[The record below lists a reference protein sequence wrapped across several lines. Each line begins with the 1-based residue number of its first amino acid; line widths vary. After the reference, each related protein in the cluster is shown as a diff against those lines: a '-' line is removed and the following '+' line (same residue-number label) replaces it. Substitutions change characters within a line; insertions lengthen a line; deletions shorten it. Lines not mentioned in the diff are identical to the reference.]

1 MRPRLIEPATPAP
14 ALESVWRH
22 PGPPRVEASRRHV
35 VVVFAGEV
43 IADSRHALRVLEP
56 DRLPAFYFPPG
67 DCRRACLI
75 ATQDETFCEWKGIAS
90 HFDVVASGRV
100 AHRAAWSYAEPAA
113 RYALLAGRVGVDP
126 ARVDGCWVDG
136 EYVEIDDGPS
146 NQVSL
151 SRWYAR

>member
-1 MRPRLIEPATPAP
+1 MSR
-14 ALESVWRH
+14 SDRH
-22 PGPPRVEASRRHV
+22 
-35 VVVFAGEV
+35 
-43 IADSRHALRVLEP
+43 ADS
-56 DRLPAFYFPPG
+56 RLPAFYFPPG

-100 AHRAAWSYAEPAA
+100 AHRAAWSYADPAA

>member
-1 MRPRLIEPATPAP
+1 VRSRLIEPATPAP
-14 ALESVWRH
+14 APQSAWRH

-35 VVVFAGEV
+35 IVVFAGEV

-67 DCRRACLI
+67 DCRRAYLI
-75 ATQDETFCEWKGIAS
+75 ATLDETFCEWKGIAS
-90 HFDVVASGRV
+90 HFDVVAGGRV
-100 AHRAAWSYAEPAA
+100 AHRAAWSYADPAA
-113 RYALLAGRVGVDP
+113 RYALLAGRVGVDA

-136 EYVEIDDGPS
+136 ERVEIDEAAPCQAS
-146 NQVSL
+146 R

>member
-14 ALESVWRH
+14 RPQPAWRH
-22 PGPPRVEASRRHV
+22 PGPPRVEAWRLHV

-67 DCRRACLI
+67 DCRLACLI
-75 ATQDETFCEWKGIAS
+75 ATPDETFCEWKGVAS
-90 HFDVVASGRV
+90 HFDVAAGGRV
-100 AHRAAWSYAEPAA
+100 AHRAAWSYPDPTA

-126 ARVDGCWVDG
+126 GRVDGCWVDG
-136 EYVEIDDGPS
+136 ERVEMDDATPPQAS
-146 NQVSL
+146 R

>member
-56 DRLPAFYFPPG
+56 DRLPAFYFPPD

-75 ATQDETFCEWKGIAS
+75 ATPDETFCEWKGVAS
-90 HFDVVASGRV
+90 HFDVAAGGRV
-100 AHRAAWSYAEPAA
+100 AHRAAWSYAHPAA

-136 EYVEIDDGPS
+136 ERVEIAGGAPC
-146 NQVSL
+146 QASL